1 MFTGIV
7 AGKGKIVSIEGE
19 DVIRI
24 VINFQDVTTDELQI
38 GASVSIDGV
47 CLTVVEFN
55 SSNVSFDVIPETL
68 TLTTIGNRV
77 PGDFVNLE
85 RALRMGDELGGHLL
99 SGHIMDMGVV
109 ASRVEGEDHL
119 DLHIECTPK
128 IMKYVQEK
136 GYLAI
141 DGISLTV
148 GELSK
153 TGFDLHLIPETL
165 GVTTIGSKQVGERV
179 NIEVD
184 SMTQTIVSTVERI
197 LEGKK

>member
-24 VINFQDVTTDELQI
+24 VINFQDVTTNELQI

-109 ASRVEGEDHL
+109 ASRVEGEDYL

-148 GELSK
+148 GELSN

-197 LEGKK
+197 MEGKK

>member
-47 CLTVVEFN
+47 CLTVVEFD

-68 TLTTIGNRV
+68 TLTTIGKRV

>member
-68 TLTTIGNRV
+68 TLTTIGKRV

-109 ASRVEGEDHL
+109 ASRVEGEDYL

-148 GELSK
+148 GELSR

-165 GVTTIGSKQVGERV
+165 GVTTIGSKQVGEHV

>member
-1 MFTGIV
+1 M
-7 AGKGKIVSIEGE
+7 
-19 DVIRI
+19 
-24 VINFQDVTTDELQI
+24 
-38 GASVSIDGV
+38 SIDGV

-109 ASRVEGEDHL
+109 ASRVEGEDYL

-148 GELSK
+148 GELSN

-197 LEGKK
+197 MEGKK

>member
-7 AGKGKIVSIEGE
+7 AGKGKIVSIEGD

-24 VINFQDVTTDELQI
+24 VVNFQDVTTDELQI

-68 TLTTIGNRV
+68 TLTTIGKRV

-109 ASRVEGEDHL
+109 ASRVEGEDYL

>member
-7 AGKGKIVSIEGE
+7 AGKGKIVSIEGD

-68 TLTTIGNRV
+68 TLTTIGKRV

-109 ASRVEGEDHL
+109 ASRVEGEDYL

>member
-7 AGKGKIVSIEGE
+7 AGKGKIVSIEGG

-153 TGFDLHLIPETL
+153 NGFDLHLIPETL

>member
-7 AGKGKIVSIEGE
+7 AGVGKIAAIEGQ
-19 DVIRI
+19 DVRRI
-24 VINFQDVTTDELQI
+24 VIDFLDVSIDGLQI

-47 CLTVVEFN
+47 CLTVVDITPPKI
-55 SSNVSFDVIPETL
+55 SFDVIPETL
-68 TLTTIGNRV
+68 KLTTLGNRV
-77 PGDFVNLE
+77 SGDLVNLE
-85 RALRMGDELGGHLL
+85 RALKMGDELGGHLL
-99 SGHIMDMGVV
+99 SGHIMDMGLI
-109 ASRVEGEDHL
+109 SKKTKGEDFV
-119 DLHIECTPK
+119 DLHIKCSRK
-128 IMKYVQEK
+128 IMNYVQEK

-148 GELSK
+148 GQLSD

-165 GVTTIGSKQVGERV
+165 SVTTIGEKSVGDSV

-197 LEGKK
+197 LEARR

>member
-7 AGKGKIVSIEGE
+7 AGKGKIVSIEGG

-68 TLTTIGNRV
+68 TLTTIGKRV

-109 ASRVEGEDHL
+109 ASRVEGEDYL

>member
-68 TLTTIGNRV
+68 TLTTIGKRV

-109 ASRVEGEDHL
+109 ASRVEGEDYL

-165 GVTTIGSKQVGERV
+165 GVTTIGSKQLGERV